1 MIPRRMRH
9 RIRNWLSTKLSGSGS
24 GVHVPRWKG
33 TIHVESVLVNGSQP
47 SGVSGPQAHR
57 KTVPLNS
64 QIDVAGIQLHNSKPV
79 PAANSNQTK
88 CATSY
93 RRIWGFDITARYG
106 YIRRRTRPSF
116 PSAKSCHLTLQRFP
130 NHEAA
135 PRCLRSC

>member
-1 MIPRRMRH
+1 MIPGRMRH

-64 QIDVAGIQLHNSKPV
+64 QIDVARNLIAQLETSASRQLQPDQMRYFISTYMGIRYYSTLWLYKTTHSSIFSLSKKL
-79 PAANSNQTK
+79 S
-88 CATSY
+88 SY
-93 RRIWGFDITARYG
+93 PPT
-106 YIRRRTRPSF
+106 F
-116 PSAKSCHLTLQRFP
+116 PQP
-130 NHEAA
+130 
-135 PRCLRSC
+135 